1 MFRNGATMHTLNDI
15 LKFAVTLL
23 SIINPLGVI
32 PVFLGFTQVKK
43 NLNIQKISNACA
55 VTTSITI
62 FISLFFGQNILSFF
76 GISIPS
82 FTIGGGMLL
91 FTMAFSMIAA
101 HQSDSKINTE
111 ELEKVGMEK
120 ELGIIPLAI
129 PLLAGPGAISI
140 SIIQAKNFSTTYHW
154 LGACIVVILIGVVIK
169 LLLTFAQEIGRKIGQ
184 IGINIMTRIM
194 GLILLAISIE
204 MIASG
209 MKEMMPVLKGG
220 IAFLSA

>member
-1 MFRNGATMHTLNDI
+1 MHTLNDV
-15 LKFAVTLL
+15 LKFAVSLL
-23 SIINPLGVI
+23 SIINPIGAI
-32 PVFLGFTQVKK
+32 PVFLGFTRVKK

-62 FISLFFGQNILSFF
+62 FISLFFGQSILSFF

-91 FTMAFSMIAA
+91 FTIAFSMIAA

-140 SIIQAKNFSTTYHW
+140 SIIQAKNFSSTYHW
-154 LGACIVVILIGVVIK
+154 IGATVVVLLIGILIKV
-169 LLLTFAQEIGRKIGQ
+169 LLTFAQDIGRKMGQ

-194 GLILLAISIE
+194 GLILLATSIE

-209 MKEMMPVLKGG
+209 VKEMLPILKGS
-220 IAFLSA
+220 IAFLAA